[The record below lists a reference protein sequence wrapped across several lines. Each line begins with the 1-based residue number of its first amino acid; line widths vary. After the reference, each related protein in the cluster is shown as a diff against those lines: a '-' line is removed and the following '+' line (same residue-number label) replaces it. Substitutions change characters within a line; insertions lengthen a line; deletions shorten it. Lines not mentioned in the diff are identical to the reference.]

1 MDLSLLED
9 AIYYLKV
16 PELEQYLAT
25 LRIAAGPRKEAMIA
39 ALLRFAGLSP
49 TPTDTSDSESTS
61 LSAEAKRTLQARFS
75 QQTHIVPGYYT
86 NGPASRVRF
95 KQLIGPQFS
104 FTSYGMEW
112 IRRQWA
118 ADRCPTYQEF
128 ATFWQT
134 EFERRK
140 AGGAY
145 ASKKTLQ
152 RVQFFRK
159 MGGQGLSKVELERAW
174 TAERQ
179 RQAGI
184 ARAILDRIIADRSA

>member
-1 MDLSLLED
+1 MDLSLLDD

-16 PELEQYLAT
+16 PELEYYITT
-25 LRIAAGPRKEAMIA
+25 LGIAAGPRKESMIA
-39 ALLRFAGLSP
+39 ALLQFAGRSP
-49 TPTDTSDSESTS
+49 APTDRPAAEPPG
-61 LSAEAKRTLQARFS
+61 LSAEARRTLQTRFAP
-75 QQTHIVPGYYT
+75 QTHIVPGHYT
-86 NGPASRVRF
+86 NGPASRARF
-95 KQLIGPQFS
+95 KQLIGPHFS

-118 ADRCPTYQEF
+118 AGSCPTYQDF

-145 ASKKTLQ
+145 TSKKTLQ

-159 MGGQGLSKVELERAW
+159 MGGKGLSKIELERAW
-174 TAERQ
+174 SAERE
-179 RQAGI
+179 RQAGV
-184 ARAILDRIIADRSA
+184 ARAILERIIADR